1 GDDHDATDPRRRAA
15 VRRRDR
21 DPGGRRPAGLPRQRP
36 RRLRVRRMRQRARC
50 GDARGADDEESP
62 DPLRTLLDGQRLGD
76 RRMGAP
82 QSMTK
87 DFVTGLVL
95 AAGGSERLGQA
106 KQLLSFGDATLLD
119 HALDTVRAC
128 AFERVVCVLGGG
140 AENVRA
146 RVNLEGIEVVDNPQF
161 GTGCSSSIA
170 AALNAVDPRTD
181 VLVLLLADQ
190 PGVTPATVSALL
202 AGRGGAPLAACA
214 YDDGRGHPLAF

>member
-1 GDDHDATDPRRRAA
+1 
-15 VRRRDR
+15 
-21 DPGGRRPAGLPRQRP
+21 
-36 RRLRVRRMRQRARC
+36 
-50 GDARGADDEESP
+50 
-62 DPLRTLLDGQRLGD
+62 
-76 RRMGAP
+76 
-82 QSMTK
+82 MTK

-214 YDDGRGHPLAF
+214 YDDGRGHPLAFAASTFGELGALHGDKGVWKLLDRRPDDVVDVPISGPIPRDVDTWEDYRAVLAEASTAGR